1 MSQSSK
7 PALLPKPTLLDVA
20 KKAGVSRSTVSN
32 VYSRPELVRQEVRDL
47 VAAAAQTLGYLG
59 PDPRGKLLRK
69 GKFDAIAIVPP
80 GEWGVANSIIN
91 PVYRQFLFG
100 VGKTCDD
107 VGADLVI
114 IPDRK
119 ANGGV
124 STALVDGSIF
134 GRIEHISET
143 EPARLR
149 RLPFVVVDAD
159 AGPDV
164 SSVRV
169 DAPGKADFWRHIIL
183 LNWAIA
189 ALASCLSC
197 ADFGPARFHPSGV
210 ARGPEAA
217 GMETDQE
224 KFRGYAV
231 ALAEVGLD
239 IADVPVL
246 QAHPWDREAAGMML
260 DQAPG
265 ATAILSMSVMQGI
278 AVIEEAQRRGLSVP
292 RDLSVVGF
300 NEIAE
305 AATCNPPLTTVD
317 GRSAEKGRLA
327 ARIIFDAGPVRREIL
342 QPDLIV
348 RASTAPP
355 PR

>member
-100 VGKTCDD
+100 VGETCDD
-107 VGADLVI
+107 VGANLVI

-124 STALVDGSIF
+124 STALVDGFIF

-169 DAPGKADFWRHIIL
+169 DTRKGGYL
-183 LNWAIA
+183 A
-189 ALASCLSC
+189 AHHLTELGHRRFGIMSFLRG
-197 ADFGPARFHPSGV
+197 FGPARFHPSGV

-224 KFRGYAV
+224 KFRGYAD